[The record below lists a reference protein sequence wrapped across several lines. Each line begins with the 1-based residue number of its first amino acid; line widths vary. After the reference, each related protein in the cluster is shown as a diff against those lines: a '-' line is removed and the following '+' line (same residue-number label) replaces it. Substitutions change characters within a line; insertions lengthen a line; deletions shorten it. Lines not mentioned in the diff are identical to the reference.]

1 MMHFTDVTGL
11 LGVALALTVM
21 AARVPGLSRMSRT
34 RRGWLLAAIFMA
46 VLLPLGGL
54 PLAGYVRGAVGDL
67 SITALVLLGASL
79 LHTRSSWMVL
89 PGRDK
94 LLLLVIV
101 AAAGFYPL
109 ALGWGEYDPYRLGY
123 GSYWL
128 LAYLLGLALLAA
140 WKGMAAITL
149 TLAAAVLAWSVGW
162 SESTNLWDYLLD
174 PLVSIYAAY
183 AVAAQGMRYLRTG
196 RASKAGA
203 TNPRA

>member
-1 MMHFTDVTGL
+1 MMHFNDVTGL
-11 LGVALALTVM
+11 LGMALALAVL
-21 AARVPGLSRMSRT
+21 ASRIPGLSRMSRT
-34 RRGWLLAAIFMA
+34 RRGWLPAAIFMA

-54 PLAGYVRGAVGDL
+54 PLAGYVRGATGDL

-79 LHTRSSWMVL
+79 LHTRFGWMVL

-94 LLLLVIV
+94 LLLLVMV

-140 WKGMAAITL
+140 WKGMPAITF

-174 PLVSIYAAY
+174 PLVSIYAAF
-183 AVAAQGMRYLRTG
+183 AAAAQGMRYLRTG